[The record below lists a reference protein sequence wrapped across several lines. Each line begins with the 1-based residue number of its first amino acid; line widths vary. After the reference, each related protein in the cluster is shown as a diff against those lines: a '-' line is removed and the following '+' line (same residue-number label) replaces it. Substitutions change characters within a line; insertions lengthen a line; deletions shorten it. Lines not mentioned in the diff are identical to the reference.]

1 MTVAARIGNSDADA
15 DLKVCTT
22 QQTRVLVHSMASDDT
37 EITLG
42 VGKLL
47 GLFILLAAICGV
59 FFSIGYSVG
68 RSSGREQA
76 LNDQPQV
83 NAAPSSDTVLASTS
97 SGEGKPSAGVAAK
110 PDTPAPAAD
119 DANANKQQNL
129 TFYKAVQQ
137 NNNPTPSAEKTSE
150 PGHDLKAAAETPQT
164 PRVTTAAATS
174 VTVNPPAVTAAA
186 AEPAVISHTS
196 PVTGPGTIV
205 VQIAAVSRED
215 DAVALAGA
223 LRKKNYNVFVVNNP
237 VTNDKFYHVQV
248 GPFSTIAEAEAMKA
262 QLVAEGYNPI
272 IKK

>member
-1 MTVAARIGNSDADA
+1 
-15 DLKVCTT
+15 
-22 QQTRVLVHSMASDDT
+22 MASDDT

-47 GLFILLAAICGV
+47 SLFFLLAAICGV
-59 FFSIGYSVG
+59 FFSIGYSLG
-68 RSSGREQA
+68 KSAGREQA
-76 LNDQPQV
+76 LNDQPAQTS
-83 NAAPSSDTVLASTS
+83 AAPASDSVLAATASPD
-97 SGEGKPSAGVAAK
+97 GKPSAGVAAK
-110 PDTPAPAAD
+110 PEAQAPPAE
-119 DANANKQQNL
+119 DANANNQQNL

-137 NNNPTPSAEKTSE
+137 NDTTAQPAAKAPE
-150 PGHDLKAAAETPQT
+150 PGDALKAASETPT
-164 PRVTTAAATS
+164 PKPAAAKTVSAASAATATTS
-174 VTVNPPAVTAAA
+174 AASTNVAAA
-186 AEPAVISHTS
+186 KAPEVISHSS

-248 GPFSTIAEAEAMKA
+248 GPFSTMAEAEAMKA

>member
-1 MTVAARIGNSDADA
+1 
-15 DLKVCTT
+15 
-22 QQTRVLVHSMASDDT
+22 VHSMASDDT

-76 LNDQPQV
+76 FNDQPVQTS
-83 NAAPSSDTVLASTS
+83 AASTSDTVLASTS
-97 SGEGKPSAGVAAK
+97 SSESKPAAGVTAK
-110 PDTPAPAAD
+110 PEAQAPAAD
-119 DANANKQQNL
+119 DARANNQQSL

-137 NNNPTPSAEKTSE
+137 NDNPTPSAEKAAGPS
-150 PGHDLKAAAETPQT
+150 HDLKASAEAPQV
-164 PRVTTAAATS
+164 PKVTTAAATS
-174 VTVNPPAVTAAA
+174 VTANPLAATATAAKPA
-186 AEPAVISHTS
+186 AAVISHTS

-248 GPFSTIAEAEAMKA
+248 GPFSTVAEAEAMKA

>member
-1 MTVAARIGNSDADA
+1 
-15 DLKVCTT
+15 
-22 QQTRVLVHSMASDDT
+22 MASDDT

-76 LNDQPQV
+76 LNDQPSQV
-83 NAAPSSDTVLASTS
+83 NAASPSDTVLASTS
-97 SGEGKPSAGVAAK
+97 SSEGKPAAGVTAK
-110 PDTPAPAAD
+110 SEAQSPAAD
-119 DANANKQQNL
+119 DASANNQQSL

-137 NNNPTPSAEKTSE
+137 NDNPTSSTEKAREPS
-150 PGHDLKAAAETPQT
+150 HDLKAAETPQV
-164 PRVTTAAATS
+164 PKVTTASATS
-174 VTVNPPAVTAAA
+174 VTVNPPAAAA
-186 AEPAVISHTS
+186 TTAKPAAAVISHTS

>member
-1 MTVAARIGNSDADA
+1 
-15 DLKVCTT
+15 
-22 QQTRVLVHSMASDDT
+22 MASSSDDT

-47 GLFILLAAICGV
+47 GLFFLLAAICGV
-59 FFSIGYSVG
+59 FFSIGYSLG
-68 RSSGREQA
+68 KSSGREQA
-76 LNDQPQV
+76 LNDQPAQV
-83 NAAPSSDTVLASTS
+83 STS
-97 SGEGKPSAGVAAK
+97 SDATAPASGASKPSAGVVAK
-110 PDTPAPAAD
+110 SETQAPAAD
-119 DANANKQQNL
+119 EASSQNQQSL

-137 NNNPTPSAEKTSE
+137 SDT
-150 PGHDLKAAAETPQT
+150 KAAASQPEPTASSPKPAETP
-164 PRVTTAAATS
+164 VAAK
-174 VTVNPPAVTAAA
+174 PAAA
-186 AEPAVISHTS
+186 AAVPASSSEPSKPAAVVSHSS

-248 GPFSTIAEAEAMKA
+248 GPFSTMAEAEAMKA

-272 IKK
+272 IKR

>member
-1 MTVAARIGNSDADA
+1 
-15 DLKVCTT
+15 
-22 QQTRVLVHSMASDDT
+22 MASDDT

-76 LNDQPQV
+76 LNDQPSQAS
-83 NAAPSSDTVLASTS
+83 AASPSDTVLASTS
-97 SGEGKPSAGVAAK
+97 SSEGKPAAGVTAK
-110 PDTPAPAAD
+110 PEAPAPAAD
-119 DANANKQQNL
+119 DASANNQQSL

-137 NNNPTPSAEKTSE
+137 DNNSTASAEKAAGSS
-150 PGHDLKAAAETPQT
+150 HDLKAATETAPA
-164 PRVTTAAATS
+164 PKVTTASASS
-174 VTVNPPAVTAAA
+174 VTVNPPATAKPAA
-186 AEPAVISHTS
+186 AVISHTS

-248 GPFSTIAEAEAMKA
+248 GPFSTVAEAEAMKA